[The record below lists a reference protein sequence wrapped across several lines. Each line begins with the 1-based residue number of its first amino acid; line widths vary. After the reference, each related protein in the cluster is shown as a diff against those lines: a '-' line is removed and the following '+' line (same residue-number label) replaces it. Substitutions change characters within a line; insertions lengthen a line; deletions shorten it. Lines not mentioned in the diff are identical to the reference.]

1 MTAQNIALLT
11 SKKKAKTPDVTLK
24 FTVARGFSAE
34 RANIVPPVNN
44 KLTPPK
50 ILINNRISSKR
61 HQLYNPNATKA
72 LAIIAMILGNK
83 FSFIISSFYT
93 VGGVGGIGG
102 AAGAK
107 SEAKSGRLAAGSHA
121 AIP

>member
-1 MTAQNIALLT
+1 MTAQNMALLT

-24 FTVARGFSAE
+24 FTVAHGFSAE